1 MIACKTLLI
10 TGGTGSFG
18 KTMLLKLLRDSKIPR
33 IIIYSRDEQKQYFLK
48 ESLPKKFQKRVRFFI
63 GDVRDEKRLNQ
74 AMCGVDV
81 VVHAAAMKIVVTA
94 EYDPFECVKTNVL
107 GAQNIV
113 STSINNKVK
122 NVIVLSTDKASN
134 PINLYGATKLVADKI
149 FVASN
154 HLAGKLKT
162 RFSVVRYGN
171 VLGSR
176 GSVLNVFLDQSKN
189 NKKEFTITDKRMTRF
204 FITVNQGVDFVIKC
218 LKIMKGGEIFIPKIP
233 SMKIIDLSKA
243 INPKFSL
250 KVIGI
255 KPGEKIHEVLITKN
269 DSRNTIEF
277 NDFFIIKPEI
287 IFSDYRDEKYPDKFK
302 SVKDGFEY
310 SSDTNSVW
318 LNENEIKKLVEN
330 FVNLKTTNEI

>member
-33 IIIYSRDEQKQYFLK
+33 IIIYSRDEQKQQYLK
-48 ESLPKKFQKRVRFFI
+48 ESFQKFQKEGFI
-63 GDVRDEKRLNQ
+63 GDVRDEKGNQ

-94 EYDPFECVKTNVL
+94 EYDPFECETNVL

-113 STSINNKVK
+113 SASINNKVK

-162 RFSVVRYGN
+162 RFSVVRYGMYL
-171 VLGSR
+171 V
-176 GSVLNVFLDQSKN
+176 
-189 NKKEFTITDKRMTRF
+189 
-204 FITVNQGVDFVIKC
+204 
-218 LKIMKGGEIFIPKIP
+218 
-233 SMKIIDLSKA
+233 
-243 INPKFSL
+243 
-250 KVIGI
+250 
-255 KPGEKIHEVLITKN
+255 PGEA
-269 DSRNTIEF
+269 F
-277 NDFFIIKPEI
+277 
-287 IFSDYRDEKYPDKFK
+287 
-302 SVKDGFEY
+302 
-310 SSDTNSVW
+310 
-318 LNENEIKKLVEN
+318 
-330 FVNLKTTNEI
+330 